1 MAKVEIYT
9 TPICPYC
16 FRAKRLLQRKGVD
29 FDEID
34 LWAEPQRREE
44 MAQRAEG
51 RRTVPQVFVNGHRL
65 GDSDELHALE
75 AAGRLDVL
83 LRELAVSAG
92 DAAEE
97 RR

>member
-9 TPICPYC
+9 TPLCPYC
-16 FRAKRLLQRKGVD
+16 FRAKRLLQRKGVE

-44 MAQRAEG
+44 MVRRAEG
-51 RRTVPQVFVNGHRL
+51 RRTVPQVFVNGCRL

-75 AAGRLDVL
+75 AEGRLDGL